1 MKKLWILLVALTV
14 LAAMPI
20 FASDVTISGD
30 FRSFANY
37 DFANPELSK
46 ADISRER
53 YQLSFA
59 VDDYISLLLA
69 FQGEGSHYGSVV
81 DGAVEAAD
89 ASSVDFYTRYAKLDA
104 DFGAALGLPVTL
116 TGTFGYFE
124 TYMTGW
130 YYWDTAGYAW
140 YYDWPNSIPGAYQT
154 GFGAMQLNVGYGP
167 VNLHYYTAPASDEFL
182 VGADLSVFGVSLFLG
197 YGATYWIPAGDLS
210 VEAKYDLAFGDVTGG
225 VSAFFRYALG
235 AGSAISD
242 NVAKDYAY
250 GANLGV
256 NYGMFGV
263 AAGFTGN
270 NDNAFDNLIVEAAVM
285 PLDPAKI
292 AVAFLME
299 DGAFTGVDISASYA
313 VGAAKFSA
321 GYVIGDP
328 MRVVP
333 SMDNYTASGLYGGV
347 TLKF

>member
-30 FRSFANY
+30 VRSFANY
-37 DFANPELSK
+37 DFANPAGSN

-69 FQGEGSHYGSVV
+69 FQGEGAHFASDDNGVV
-81 DGAVEAAD
+81 TSDPFA
-89 ASSVDFYTRYAKLDA
+89 VDFYTRYVKLDA

-140 YYDWPNSIPGAYQT
+140 YYDWPNGVVGAYQNT
-154 GFGAMQLNVGYGP
+154 RGAVQLNVGYGP
-167 VNLHYYTAPASDEFL
+167 VNLHYFTAPASDEFL

-197 YGATYWIPAGDLS
+197 YGATYIIPAGDLS

-235 AGSAISD
+235 AGSEISD
-242 NVAKDYAY
+242 NVANDYGY
-250 GANLGV
+250 GANLGL
-256 NYGMFGV
+256 NYGMFGL

-270 NDNAFDNLIVEAAVM
+270 NDDAFDNLIVEAAVM

-299 DGAFTGVDISASYA
+299 NGAFTGVDISASYA

-347 TLKF
+347 TLAF